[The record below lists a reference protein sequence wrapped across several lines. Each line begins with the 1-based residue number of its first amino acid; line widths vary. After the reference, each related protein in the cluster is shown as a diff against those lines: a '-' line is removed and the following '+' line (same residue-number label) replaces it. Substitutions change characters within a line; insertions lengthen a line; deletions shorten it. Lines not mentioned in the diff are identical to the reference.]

1 VLLKNIQSSHMH
13 PKKIWANLAVSD
25 LQRTTAFYNTLG
37 FTSNGGSIQHCSFF
51 FGETNFIIHFFL
63 KQILQANINSNLVD
77 PAKENEVIFSLSAA
91 NKEEVEAWVE
101 KVKLAG
107 GTIINGITSFEKG
120 CYFVFADPDGHK
132 FNVLYWP
139 E

>member
-1 VLLKNIQSSHMH
+1 MQ
-13 PKKIWANLAVSD
+13 PKKIWANLGVTD
-25 LQRTTAFYNTLG
+25 LQRTTAFYTALG
-37 FTSNGGSIQHCSFF
+37 FTSNDHSSQLTSFF
-51 FGETNFIIHFFL
+51 FGDHHFIIHFFL
-63 KQILQANINSNLVD
+63 KEILQANINSNLVD

-101 KVKLAG
+101 KVKQAG